1 VLLNLLSSLID
12 FFPAI
17 YFVLNYVGLGTE
29 QLPTHKVL
37 NVKLKTTPSLNSD
50 NATCSKL
57 R

>member
-1 VLLNLLSSLID
+1 MLLNLLSSLID
-12 FFPAI
+12 FFPTI